1 MNYYDVLGVDRD
13 ASLEQIKFAFRT
25 KAKETH
31 PDRNPDVPN
40 ANEKFNIIAT
50 AYAVL
55 SDPIAREKY
64 DQGLD
69 INYED
74 TEISVYEIEL
84 FIAMM
89 KKELAPYKKAA
100 MGKMIS
106 GLIWLA
112 IGVFVSISS
121 YTDAVNSPEGG
132 TAVIM
137 WGAIIFGF
145 IKAAKGY
152 SAYTEIMNVVKEV
165 EDEIWLKL

>member
-31 PDRNPDVPN
+31 PERNPDVPN

-112 IGVFVSISS
+112 V
-121 YTDAVNSPEGG
+121 
-132 TAVIM
+132 
-137 WGAIIFGF
+137 
-145 IKAAKGY
+145 
-152 SAYTEIMNVVKEV
+152 
-165 EDEIWLKL
+165 